1 MSKKVKV
8 SQSDAVLYSRLNDS
22 DTSRKIVLKSQV
34 STVRKSKIGECTTKK
49 HKKKNKV
56 LADFLSLIL
65 SSYLKQWWDKDR
77 KMGIQVPPAVGICSE
92 ENKWPSCTHIMNR
105 SWCILTLSY
114 VLLVCSS
121 PINCHAIPAKV
132 TACPRNIYVKYG
144 KLLDSRMH
152 KKICQA

>member
-1 MSKKVKV
+1 MQFYTADWMTETRPERQSWSHRFLLWE
-8 SQSDAVLYSRLNDS
+8 SQRLENAPQ
-22 DTSRKIVLKSQV
+22 KNI
-34 STVRKSKIGECTTKK
+34 
-49 HKKKNKV
+49 KKKNKV

-105 SWCILTLSY
+105 SWCILTLPY
-114 VLLVCSS
+114 VLLVCNS

>member
-1 MSKKVKV
+1 MQFYTADWMTETRPERQSWSHRFLLWE
-8 SQSDAVLYSRLNDS
+8 SQRLENAPQ
-22 DTSRKIVLKSQV
+22 KNI
-34 STVRKSKIGECTTKK
+34 
-49 HKKKNKV
+49 KKKNKV
-56 LADFLSLIL
+56 LADFLSLI

-105 SWCILTLSY
+105 SWCILTLPY
-114 VLLVCSS
+114 VLLVCNS

-144 KLLDSRMH
+144 KLLDSQMH

>member
-1 MSKKVKV
+1 MQFYTADWMTETRPERQSWSHRFLLWE
-8 SQSDAVLYSRLNDS
+8 SQRLENAPQ
-22 DTSRKIVLKSQV
+22 KNI
-34 STVRKSKIGECTTKK
+34 
-49 HKKKNKV
+49 KKKNKV
-56 LADFLSLIL
+56 LADFLSLI

-105 SWCILTLSY
+105 SWCILTLPY
-114 VLLVCSS
+114 VLLVCNS

>member
-1 MSKKVKV
+1 MQFYTADWMTETRPERQSWSHRFLLWE
-8 SQSDAVLYSRLNDS
+8 SQRLENAPQ
-22 DTSRKIVLKSQV
+22 KNI
-34 STVRKSKIGECTTKK
+34 
-49 HKKKNKV
+49 KKKNKV
-56 LADFLSLIL
+56 LADFLSLI

>member
-1 MSKKVKV
+1 MQFYTADWMTETRPERQSWSHRFLLWE
-8 SQSDAVLYSRLNDS
+8 SQRLENAPQ
-22 DTSRKIVLKSQV
+22 KNI
-34 STVRKSKIGECTTKK
+34 
-49 HKKKNKV
+49 KKKNKV

-144 KLLDSRMH
+144 KLLDSQMH